1 VTRYGYVECRACGA
15 KIHGDLGGSGRQ
27 RQYCGAAC
35 RKAAQRARARDPGG
49 WARDQAA
56 RDRRD
61 RNRLKRQAKQE
72 REQQTWMD
80 EFERGARRLAV
91 LSDAEFE
98 AMAGRARGLSQ
109 SERDEGERLLSDK
122 KTRGLLL
129 LALASASEEEAASA
143 LAAARRRHQ
152 RSG

>member
-1 VTRYGYVECRACGA
+1 
-15 KIHGDLGGSGRQ
+15 
-27 RQYCGAAC
+27 
-35 RKAAQRARARDPGG
+35 
-49 WARDQAA
+49 
-56 RDRRD
+56 
-61 RNRLKRQAKQE
+61 
-72 REQQTWMD
+72 MD